1 MVDPIGLKPI
11 ATSDRTVVAVTRI
24 ASTTPASTPDTVAST
39 TVTTAQELAAAPPVD
54 YERVARIRKAIAEG
68 SFPILPAQ
76 IADRL
81 IAAKF
86 DWARHD
92 EA

>member
-11 ATSDRTVVAVTRI
+11 STSERTVAAVTRTP
-24 ASTTPASTPDTVAST
+24 ATTPASMSDTVVST
-39 TVTTAQELAAAPPVD
+39 TAHDLAAAPPID

-86 DWARHD
+86 DWVRHD
-92 EA
+92 ET

>member
-11 ATSDRTVVAVTRI
+11 PTSERTVAAVTRTP
-24 ASTTPASTPDTVAST
+24 ATTPASMSDTVVST
-39 TVTTAQELAAAPPVD
+39 TVTTAHDLAAAPPVD
-54 YERVARIRKAIAEG
+54 YDRVARIRKAIAEG
-68 SFPILPAQ
+68 SFPILPAR

-86 DWARHD
+86 DWVRHD

>member
-11 ATSDRTVVAVTRI
+11 PTSDRKVAVVARTP
-24 ASTTPASTPDTVAST
+24 ATTPVNTPETAAKPL
-39 TVTTAQELAAAPPVD
+39 TTAQELAAAPPVD

-68 SFPILPAQ
+68 NFPIKPAQ

-92 EA
+92 

>member
-11 ATSDRTVVAVTRI
+11 PTSDRKVAQVTR
-24 ASTTPASTPDTVAST
+24 AAPVTPASTPEAPATI
-39 TVTTAQELAAAPPVD
+39 VTTAQEFAAAPPVD

-68 SFPILPAQ
+68 TFPILPAQ

-92 EA
+92 